1 MPPIGVAEAESELA
15 VSVLQKLEVLD
26 RALRD
31 LNVRPCARYR
41 LKKNRR
47 NGVAEG
53 VIDPAGAACQDDDR
67 RLGCDWRSQGRS
79 NCDHK
84 RKGGKNSSHGRLPS
98 RLHTIPARSASAS
111 VIEIAGQKAPAVS
124 RFGQVHRLDVAAGSG
139 EDHD

>member
-1 MPPIGVAEAESELA
+1 VAEAESELA

-79 NCDHK
+79 NCDPK
-84 RKGGKNSSHGRLPS
+84 RKGAKKRHGRLPS
-98 RLHTIPARSASAS
+98 RVHTIPARSASAS
-111 VIEIAGQKAPAVS
+111 VIEIAGQK
-124 RFGQVHRLDVAAGSG
+124 RRQ
-139 EDHD
+139 